1 MSSVSEIAEALPKLT
16 NDELREVE
24 RTLLQTYR
32 ERKIGIIF
40 DDAYGTL
47 TEQDL
52 AAIHDAAMRVIEGE
66 PPKP

>member
-1 MSSVSEIAEALPKLT
+1 MSTVVEIAEALPKLT

-24 RTLLQTYR
+24 RVLLRTYR
-32 ERKIGIIF
+32 ERKVGIIF

-52 AAIHDAAMRVIEGE
+52 AAIHDEAMRVIEGE